1 MIWTASRKG
10 TDLERIDTTEP
21 WPDGPFPVR
30 LRTAIER
37 RGLGLQRICA
47 HLRQYDVSCSASTLS
62 LWRNGRTRPRRAE
75 GKKAVEML
83 EVVLATPPGYLV
95 DADHV
100 PLTGSSE
107 WWTTTSDP
115 AIVLQHGEEFLAA
128 QKDFDIPV
136 ASAVKRLGVVD
147 VVQIDENRAW
157 AGSTCTMMLEALDDG
172 VDRILTSTFSSLFT
186 EDSQYMRVSEPQF
199 GARLGRRRVSPTSG
213 QTISEFV
220 FDAPLQKGDITTIE
234 FMVIPVNGPEP
245 PQTTQPC
252 HQLRS
257 ASPIGQMTICVDF
270 SPEQLP
276 KRIEQRTSTRMGDPE
291 CTKHERRRL
300 ALCGNRSVAQGTNMV
315 AGGGVAHFWT
325 WPESE
330 Q

>member
-21 WPDGPFPVR
+21 WPDGPFPER

-83 EVVLATPPGYLV
+83 EVILATPPGYLV

-100 PLTGSSE
+100 PLTGSSQ

-128 QKDFDIPV
+128 QKDFGLPV
-136 ASAVKRLGVVD
+136 AGGVKRLAILD
-147 VVQIDENRAW
+147 VVRIDENRSW

-172 VDRILTSTFSSLFT
+172 VDRILTSTFSDLFT
-186 EDSQYMRVSEPQF
+186 EDSRYVRVSEPQS
-199 GARLGRRRVSPTSG
+199 GARLGRRRVSRTSG

-234 FMVIPVNGPEP
+234 FTVTPVNGPEP
-245 PQTTQPC
+245 PQTGQAC

-276 KRIEQRTSTRMGDPE
+276 ILIEQRTSTRMGDPE
-291 CTKHERRRL
+291 YTKHERRRL
-300 ALCGNRSVAQGTNMV
+300 ALCGNRAVAQGTNMV
-315 AGGGVAHFWT
+315 SGGGVAHFWT
-325 WPESE
+325 WPGAE

>member
-1 MIWTASRKG
+1 
-10 TDLERIDTTEP
+10 
-21 WPDGPFPVR
+21 
-30 LRTAIER
+30 
-37 RGLGLQRICA
+37 
-47 HLRQYDVSCSASTLS
+47 
-62 LWRNGRTRPRRAE
+62 
-75 GKKAVEML
+75 ML
-83 EVVLATPPGYLV
+83 EVILATPPGYLV

-100 PLTGSSE
+100 PLTGSSQ
-107 WWTTTSDP
+107 WWTTNSDP

-128 QKDFDIPV
+128 QKDFGLPV
-136 ASAVKRLGVVD
+136 AGGVKRLAILD
-147 VVQIDENRAW
+147 VVRIDENRSW
-157 AGSTCTMMLEALDDG
+157 AGSTSTMMLEALDDG
-172 VDRILTSTFSSLFT
+172 VDRILTSTFSELFT
-186 EDSQYMRVSEPQF
+186 EDSRYVRVSEPQS
-199 GARLGRRRVSPTSG
+199 GARLGRRRVSRTSG

-220 FDAPLQKGDITTIE
+220 FDTPLDKGDITTIE
-234 FMVIPVNGPEP
+234 FTVIPVNGPEP
-245 PQTTQPC
+245 PQPGQAC

-276 KRIEQRTSTRMGDPE
+276 IIIEQRTSTRMGDPE

-300 ALCGNRSVAQGTNMV
+300 ALCGNRAVAQGTNMV